1 MRDRSALPHERVTTS
16 LRQSLVERVIA
27 AILTERL
34 EKEGFARGT
43 VKIEEPVRG
52 ADMFTLRTSAED
64 GSPRV
69 TLARL
74 LGTVERV
81 RQHGVTAEE
90 LARVATYYMS
100 TYERQFAERS
110 AQTSPTYADATKVF
124 LNTRRAAPCT
134 VHRRSRSRRSA
145 TRRASGWARRGGC
158 FSATLARDMLAAGGL
173 GRLSK
178 PDLIQHLRGIGSS
191 VNVTPYIGQLNQ
203 GVNGTARRATRR
215 PE

>member
-1 MRDRSALPHERVTTS
+1 MAVVIVGDIDPLAAEELLREELGAIPPADPPREAPSVAISWREETVAGVAAQPNITTASIAVVFRRRPAVRDRSALPHERVTTS

-34 EKEGFARGT
+34 EKEGFALGT
-43 VKIEEPVRG
+43 VKFEEPVRG

-81 RQHGVTAEE
+81 RQYGVTAEE
-90 LARVATYYMS
+90 LARVATYYVS

-110 AQTSPTYADATKVF
+110 AQTSSTYADAYTKVF
-124 LNTRRAAPCT
+124 LNVVWC
-134 VHRRSRSRRSA
+134 
-145 TRRASGWARRGGC
+145 
-158 FSATLARDMLAAGGL
+158 
-173 GRLSK
+173 
-178 PDLIQHLRGIGSS
+178 LRPG
-191 VNVTPYIGQLNQ
+191 
-203 GVNGTARRATRR
+203 
-215 PE
+215 